1 MATIDEIK
9 QQAAAVMNATQVGEN
24 TAMRVGGAL
33 AGLAE
38 IAEQQE
44 VELGNKLDKEN
55 IAKKLGDA
63 ENAAISQKLS
73 TMIAAASSINNFS
86 ANIHFKS
93 ETGYIKNNG
102 SISPIKSGIVLSFTV
117 DTDIVNTSELYL
129 YGKGFADPS
138 DFWAT
143 YVIFN
148 SDNELKRIG
157 PITRDTVSKYK
168 NCAVEIN
175 NSDLVAGDVI
185 KVSVNRLNGIAYLFY
200 KDNFGF
206 YQPVIPDNEEVPDDK
221 LNQWKGKKI
230 VWIGTSIPWGQTSES
245 GQTNPMANPYP
256 KQIGELLD
264 CTVLNHA
271 QPGMSIRYNKNGTVR
286 YGQCLS
292 LTVKELQE
300 KGLATIPFK
309 SYENAVLGFDA
320 DLYVFDSEPNNGS
333 EPSDG
338 DLELLNSFS
347 IKNWAYSDNSD
358 FSSHRD
364 TFVGAFIYMYDKL
377 LNEKPNAKVILVG
390 EYGGTGIGGGNGDEW
405 GTEFYT
411 HTLNVAIAKKF
422 NLPIFSLFE
431 LLGYNPKNVD
441 IYMNADR
448 VHPKYAAHI
457 RMANILKE
465 KLLEVF

>member
-1 MATIDEIK
+1 
-9 QQAAAVMNATQVGEN
+9 
-24 TAMRVGGAL
+24 
-33 AGLAE
+33 
-38 IAEQQE
+38 
-44 VELGNKLDKEN
+44 
-55 IAKKLGDA
+55 
-63 ENAAISQKLS
+63 
-73 TMIAAASSINNFS
+73 MIAAASSINNFS

-93 ETGYIKNNG
+93 ETGYISNNG
-102 SISPIKSGIVLSFTV
+102 SIKPIKSGIVLSFTV

-143 YVIFN
+143 YAIFN
-148 SDNELKRIG
+148 SNNELKRVG

-175 NSDLVAGDVI
+175 NSDLVVGDII

-206 YQPVIPDNEEVPDDK
+206 YQPAIPDNEEVHDDK

-245 GQTNPMANPYP
+245 GQTNPMTNPYP
-256 KQIGELLD
+256 KQIGELLG

-271 QPGMSIRYNKNGTVR
+271 QPGMSIRYNKDGTVR

-292 LTVKELQE
+292 LTIKELQE
-300 KGLATIPFK
+300 KGLATTPFK

-358 FSSHRD
+358 FASHRD

-390 EYGGTGIGGGNGDEW
+390 EFGGTGIGGGNGDEW
-405 GTEFYT
+405 ETEYYN
-411 HTLNVAIAKKF
+411 HTLNIAIAKKF